1 MIKSDWGNKRMS
13 SYASEDRDFIYSAD
27 FSKCN
32 PLDPCA
38 LPEKEAIDRAQ
49 RGDASAFER
58 IYQLH
63 SAHVYALCL
72 RMVGNAAEAED
83 LTQEAFLLVLRKIR
97 TFRGES
103 AFSTWLHR
111 ITVNIVLMRLRRKT
125 SLEIPIEEN
134 EARESDRPGLREN
147 FASTDLLLAGSF
159 DRLNLERAMAKLS
172 PFQKLVVILH
182 DIQGYKH
189 GEIAKMMDWSIGN
202 SKSRLHRARARLRMI
217 LQEGLRLNYVAAAQ
231 NT

>member
-1 MIKSDWGNKRMS
+1 MS
-13 SYASEDRDFIYSAD
+13 SHASEDRDFIYSAD
-27 FSKCN
+27 FSKGQ
-32 PLDPCA
+32 PPGPA
-38 LPEKEAIDRAQ
+38 ELPEKEAIDRAQ

-58 IYQLH
+58 IYRLH

-72 RMVGNAAEAED
+72 RMVGNTAEAED

-134 EARESDRPGLREN
+134 EAQESDRPGLREK

-159 DRLNLERAMAKLS
+159 DRLNLERAMAKLC
-172 PFQKLVVILH
+172 PFHQLVVILH

-189 GEIAKMMDWSIGN
+189 TEIARMMDWPIGN
-202 SKSRLHRARARLRMI
+202 SKSRLHRARARLRML
-217 LQEGLRLNYVAAAQ
+217 LQESLSLGCIAPPRTADVSSTAR
-231 NT
+231 